1 MRSEVARGRSVLIS
15 SHLLDDLADLTNS
28 FYFIEAGTLVEK
40 IESSSQTL
48 KQEYL
53 DTYEG
58 GDGARDGQGYGDW
71 WCGWDGVVHEHHRRR
86 GDSSMEV
93 NWCRRCWPPGAPN
106 MVANQQVVLWSFQAG
121 WVVGGCV
128 MWTAMAV
135 VEMGDFEQTNR

>member
-40 IESSSQTL
+40 IKSSSQTL

-58 GDGARDGQGYGDW
+58 
-71 WCGWDGVVHEHHRRR
+71 
-86 GDSSMEV
+86 
-93 NWCRRCWPPGAPN
+93 
-106 MVANQQVVLWSFQAG
+106 
-121 WVVGGCV
+121 
-128 MWTAMAV
+128 
-135 VEMGDFEQTNR
+135 